1 MTDIRNFLVLKKGV
15 RSVSESNYK
24 DKIFLK
30 EKRAYLRQIKKT
42 QTCANQYIF
51 WS

>member
-1 MTDIRNFLVLKKGV
+1 MTGIRTFLVLKKEGV

-30 EKRAYLRQIKKT
+30 EKRAYLG
-42 QTCANQYIF
+42 
-51 WS
+51 